1 VILVPVSDVDDK
13 AAVVV
18 VVVVVVEMPV
28 LEVHREL
35 GLGHDS
41 GAQKA
46 L

>member
-1 VILVPVSDVDDK
+1 MILVPVSDVDDK
-13 AAVVV
+13 AA

-41 GAQKA
+41 RAQKA

>member
-1 VILVPVSDVDDK
+1 MILVPVSDVDDK
-13 AAVVV
+13 AAV

>member
-1 VILVPVSDVDDK
+1 MILVPVSDVDDK
-13 AAVVV
+13 AA